1 MHRVEVP
8 LKQNWSGPQLRHT
21 ASDVSETVTYKT
33 KYASVRA
40 AARIGGGGG
49 GVWSGGGGGQ
59 DGPTSLKT

>member
-8 LKQNWSGPQLRHT
+8 LKQNWSSPQLRHT

-40 AARIGGGGG
+40 GARGGGGG
-49 GVWSGGGGGQ
+49 GGMVEGGGVKMA
-59 DGPTSLKT
+59 PPP